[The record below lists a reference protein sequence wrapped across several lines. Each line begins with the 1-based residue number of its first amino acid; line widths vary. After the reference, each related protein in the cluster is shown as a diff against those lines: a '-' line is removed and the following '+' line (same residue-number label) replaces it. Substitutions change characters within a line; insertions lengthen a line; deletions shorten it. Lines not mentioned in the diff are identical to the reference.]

1 LKKISLDDILSNVK
15 KHKKIFLFHKSSE
28 KLISSF
34 KKKIKVISAGG
45 GVVKNSF
52 DETLFIFR
60 GNKWDLPKGKKDK
73 GETIDETALR
83 EVKEETG
90 ITDLKIIDFRT
101 ITYHL
106 FKKNS
111 EYCLKETSWYNMVSN
126 FDGKFTPEIKEDIT
140 KVVWKNENKIR
151 KIKNY
156 RNQILD
162 SKIRKQRTIKESQMI
177 SQVKKFGIPTPLVYF
192 VNLEKT
198 SILMQEIPGTPVH
211 DLSESKIISLSKEIG
226 KLVGLL
232 HKNGVMHGDLTTSN
246 FILFKNIIYMIDFGL
261 SQNTIKSE
269 DHAVD
274 LRLIKEILN
283 SAHAKIMQS
292 AWKNFLTGYKS
303 IVGVSYHAKIVK
315 LVSEIESRGRY
326 AQVV

>member
-1 LKKISLDDILSNVK
+1 M
-15 KHKKIFLFHKSSE
+15 
-28 KLISSF
+28 KLI
-34 KKKIKVISAGG
+34 KKGAEADIYQTKWQ
-45 GVVKNSF
+45 NSNAI
-52 DETLFIFR
+52 L
-60 GNKWDLPKGKKDK
+60 
-73 GETIDETALR
+73 
-83 EVKEETG
+83 
-90 ITDLKIIDFRT
+90 
-101 ITYHL
+101 
-106 FKKNS
+106 
-111 EYCLKETSWYNMVSN
+111 
-126 FDGKFTPEIKEDIT
+126 
-140 KVVWKNENKIR
+140 KIR

-156 RNQILD
+156 RNQTLD

-211 DLSESKIISLSKEIG
+211 DLPESKIISLSKEIG

-232 HKNGVMHGDLTTSN
+232 HKNGIMHGDLTTSN

-261 SQNTIKSE
+261 SQSTIKSE

-292 AWKNFLTGYKS
+292 AWKNFLIGYKS
-303 IVGVSYHAKIVK
+303 TVGISYHAKIVK